1 MSQEGLKKAARGAV
15 AQHERSIAPDLARGM
30 MLLLICIAHVP
41 LYISN
46 NAEYRTLNHPS
57 GGDLL
62 DNIIQFAT
70 MMIVDLRSY
79 PMFAVLFGYGL
90 AMIVTRQLAAGT
102 SQQTTRKLIRRRC
115 LYMILFGAIHALIVF
130 SFDIL
135 TVYGLVGLLFG
146 FLLFAPK
153 RKLLRVIGWLS
164 LIMVSLLLTQAWLLS
179 GGAGAPML
187 DYSTLATSYGGAIEK
202 RLFEYPFWV
211 VYSLIAMPLIIPVL
225 IGVWAGNKRLLEA
238 PQQNQRLL
246 KKISII
252 GITVSILGAL
262 PLALTVFGFWQKST
276 YLTAL
281 HSISGIFGGIGYIA
295 LFGLISARIS
305 AAGSRGKIVQALVAT
320 GQRSLTSYLLH
331 SIILALLL
339 SSWGFGLG
347 KYFHS
352 FEIFFI
358 GILTWL
364 ILVVIS
370 VLLERKG
377 HRGPAEVLLRKLV
390 YRKSY

>member
-15 AQHERSIAPDLARGM
+15 AQHERSVAPDLARGL

-46 NAEYRTLNHPS
+46 SAQFRTLNHPS

-70 MMIVDLRSY
+70 IMIVDLRSY

-115 LYMILFGAIHALIVF
+115 LYLILFGAVHALIVF

-146 FLLFAPK
+146 SLLFSPK

-164 LIMVSLLLTQAWLLS
+164 LIMVSLLLIQAWLLS
-179 GGAGAPML
+179 GGNGTPML
-187 DYSTLATSYGGAIEK
+187 DYSTIATSYGGAIEK
-202 RLFEYPFWV
+202 RLFEYPFWI

-225 IGVWAGNKRLLEA
+225 LGFWAGSQRLLEN
-238 PQQNQRLL
+238 PHQHRTLL
-246 KKISII
+246 KKISVL
-252 GITVSILGAL
+252 GITVSFLGAL
-262 PLALTVFGFWQKST
+262 PLALTVFGFWQKSS
-276 YLTAL
+276 YLITL

-295 LFGLISARIS
+295 LFGLISAKIS

-320 GQRSLTSYLLH
+320 GKRSLTSYLLH
-331 SIILALLL
+331 SLILALLL
-339 SSWGFGLG
+339 SSWGLGLG
-347 KYFHS
+347 KQFHS
-352 FEIFFI
+352 FQIFFMA
-358 GILTWL
+358 ILTWL
-364 ILVVIS
+364 ILVFIS
-370 VLLERKG
+370 VFLERKG
-377 HRGPAEVLLRKLV
+377 QQGPAEVLLRKLI